1 MQQRISLEW
10 WRDARG
16 YHLEEV
22 ALNEEAMNTSPLP
35 IAARVS
41 ERQFLLE
48 ILVPREQSATPS
60 ASQPGREPI
69 ISLPEGWWVNQPFVK
84 PQRILRAGGSLI
96 PYRPVEMLDQIFNA
110 YINTEPTPEGL
121 LGFINR
127 FGPLTRRGLD
137 ENFGEPLDFAI
148 NNLKCTVS
156 LIEAFGQTA
165 KADQRRAVTKLL
177 GADGIELYGIK
188 VRVLFDE
195 QTQTL
200 RTEQVAKDLTAALWL
215 RLLEVQASDI
225 VMRKCGHCGAWFTAG
240 LGTGRHLNARFCT
253 DEHRVAFNSLK
264 RTPKAIAA

>member
-1 MQQRISLEW
+1 MLQRIGLEW

-16 YHLEEV
+16 YRLEKL
-22 ALNEEAMNTSPLP
+22 ALNEEAISASPLP

-41 ERQFLLE
+41 AQLFLLE
-48 ILVPREQSATPS
+48 MRALDGQSATPS
-60 ASQPGREPI
+60 AREPI

-200 RTEQVAKDLTAALWL
+200 RTEHVARDLTAALWL
-215 RLLEVQASDI
+215 RVLEVQASDI
-225 VMRKCGHCGAWFTAG
+225 VMRKCGHCCAWFTAG
-240 LGTGRHLNARFCT
+240 MGTGRHLNARFCT
-253 DEHRVAFNSLK
+253 DEHRITFNSLK
-264 RTPKAIAA
+264 RTPKAVAA